1 MNSSLVGMA
10 NVVSPNLKAKIDFK
24 ILIGILA
31 GVILFQIYLNSLE
44 NEEQAEISIIAVS
57 LSGQIIA
64 GSAALI
70 VARKYRGTKIFGR
83 AYFSLAAAFFSV
95 AIGEIIYNV
104 YLFVFDID
112 PFPSIADVFFF
123 LLYPFSLLHL
133 LINIKFFK
141 VKTSFK
147 NISWIIALTLSILFV
162 YSYFAYDVIEAF
174 DIDFFYGLIFI
185 SGASVITSVG
195 IYGVIVVRKIPL
207 GRAWI
212 LLIGGILLG
221 TIGDTW
227 YHYLEIL
234 GGYDTDHVVNLFWY
248 ASYLVIIYSLYKHY
262 KII

>member
-1 MNSSLVGMA
+1 MVE
-10 NVVSPNLKAKIDFK
+10 VVSPNLKAKINYK
-24 ILIGILA
+24 ILIA
-31 GVILFQIYLNSLE
+31 VFVGVILFQLFLNYLE
-44 NEEQAEISIIAVS
+44 IDEQKETAIIGVS
-57 LSGQIIA
+57 LASQIIT
-64 GSAALI
+64 GGVAL
-70 VARKYRGTKIFGR
+70 VVSRKYRGTRVFGR
-83 AYFSLAAAFFSV
+83 AYVSLAIAFFSV

-123 LLYPFSLLHL
+123 LLYPFTLFHL

-141 VKTSFK
+141 VETNVKS
-147 NISWIIALTLSILFV
+147 ISWVSAVALSIVLA
-162 YSYFAYDVIEAF
+162 YGYIAYDAIGEF

-185 SGASVITSVG
+185 SGASIITSVA

-212 LLIGGILLG
+212 LLVGGILLG
-221 TIGDTW
+221 TLGDVW

-234 GGYDTDHVVNLFWY
+234 GNYDTSHPVNLLWY
-248 ASYLVIIYSLYKHY
+248 SSYFVIIYSLYKHY